1 MDKTKKITA
10 KGILKALTGE
20 YSFILSFIVLCILGR
35 VFNEKFFTWNN
46 LTNLFVQGSMIGL
59 IAMGMTM
66 VISAGMID
74 ISVGSQVA
82 LIGGFG
88 ILVLNA
94 TGSAWVMLLFCIC
107 AGCILGLINGVL
119 VILIPTVVIGVC
131 GSADMPC
138 HSGTKP
144 ALIIAGALIIV
155 TALINAVSYIVS
167 KKKA

>member
-1 MDKTKKITA
+1 MNKIR
-10 KGILKALTGE
+10 LTGIVIAVLGLLTALIPTVIFKVCE
-20 YSFILSFIVLCILGR
+20 AMDGKFMKCHWTSQTEVAVGIATLVLGVLIVLSK
-35 VFNEKFFTWNN
+35 EKAAGAAYA
-46 LTNLFVQGSMIGL
+46 V
-59 IAMGMTM
+59 A
-66 VISAGMID
+66 SA
-74 ISVGSQVA
+74 
-82 LIGGFG
+82 
-88 ILVLNA
+88 
-94 TGSAWVMLLFCIC
+94 
-107 AGCILGLINGVL
+107 INGVL